1 MTSPSLTVRVVLGG
15 VVGLGFVTPAT
26 AATLQFAG
34 FGTAAALLGGVVV
47 GVVVLVVVA
56 TRMEQVR

>member
-1 MTSPSLTVRVVLGG
+1 MTSPSLAVRLVLGG
-15 VVGLGFVTPAT
+15 VVGLGFVTPAI

-34 FGTAAALLGGVVV
+34 FGTPAALLGGVVV
-47 GVVVLVVVA
+47 GVVVLVVVV